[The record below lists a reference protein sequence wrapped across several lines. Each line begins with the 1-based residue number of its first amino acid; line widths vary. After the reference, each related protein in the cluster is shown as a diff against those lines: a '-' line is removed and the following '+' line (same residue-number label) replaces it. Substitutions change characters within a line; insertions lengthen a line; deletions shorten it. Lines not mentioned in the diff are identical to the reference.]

1 MAVNVKYVRSEA
13 AFIVTD
19 GLLIEDEVS
28 LGANVTAKLNRTNG
42 NFEALNLD
50 ETYNSLD
57 SIGWHVNDQGYRWW
71 SDPNNQVFGTENE
84 GGSSPWR
91 IYKQSNIYTTARKY
105 AGKDNLYG
113 LHLFRYPNISS
124 SSTWGGLALYPPAL
138 SKLSGHK
145 YRFSFD
151 YRGNTGGANLDVY
164 QNYEIGWGNMGVNLP
179 TPWGKS
185 ISSFDTDWEWRRYEH
200 EFEISDEYLN
210 WIPGQN
216 SQVWNSTTSYPSGYY
231 GITYNGYV
239 YRKYPGVATTVGLTP
254 EQEYQNGGVYN
265 GKYPMTPGYFDLYR
279 QIKIG
284 FTYNTQGTRGTH
296 VYVDNIQMTDIT
308 SNQSFKYNGTTWE
321 ANQLEEKTIHV
332 FAKGTGAVTIDK
344 GDGGD
349 RFACEGNRVLII
361 NDTQIY
367 NTSGRGLR
375 LTVIDED
382 TLEIVRDEDFD
393 TYGVDSRRTDLANAL
408 SEISDTHIWTLTSFD
423 AIGINS
429 ALESQM
435 ERMKSVLHRDNGSI
449 YSVFT
454 GGGVRHPYAAVGRG
468 QKVIKEDGANAND
481 SVYKRKGVIDLK
493 V

>member
-1 MAVNVKYVRSEA
+1 MAVNVKYVRDEA
-13 AFIVTD
+13 AFVVTD
-19 GLLIEDEVS
+19 GLLVEDEVS
-28 LGANVTAKLNRTNG
+28 LSANVTAKLNRING

-71 SDPNNQVFGTENE
+71 SDPNNQVFGTENA
-84 GGSSPWR
+84 GGSGSWG

-113 LHLFRYPNISS
+113 LHIFRYPNISS
-124 SSTWGGLALYPPAL
+124 SSTWGGLSLYPPAAC
-138 SKLSGHK
+138 KLRGHK
-145 YRFSFD
+145 YRLSFD
-151 YRGNTGGANLDVY
+151 YRGNTGGATLDVY
-164 QNYEIGWGNMGVNLP
+164 QNYTIGWGDMGIGLP
-179 TPWGKS
+179 TPWWSGV
-185 ISSFDTDWEWRRYEH
+185 SSFDTDWEWRRYSY
-200 EFEISDEYLN
+200 EFEIQDSFLDFV
-210 WIPGQN
+210 PGSN
-216 SQVWNSTTSYPSGYY
+216 KPAWSPTTQYTGTYY
-231 GITYNGYV
+231 AITYNGNV
-239 YRKYPGVATTVGLTP
+239 YAHRVGYPDPTIGVSPDREVGS
-254 EQEYQNGGVYN
+254 VWVWVV
-265 GKYPMTPGYFDLYR
+265 PMTAGYFDLYR
-279 QIKIG
+279 NLKIG
-284 FTYNTQGTRGTH
+284 FTYNTQGNRGTH
-296 VYVDNIQMTDIT
+296 IFVDNIQITDIT

-332 FAKGTGAVTIDK
+332 FAKGTGLVTLDK

-349 RFACEGNRVLII
+349 IFANEGNRVLII